1 MIIKRNLTPEGL
13 KTLKE
18 QSFKQKAELRKM
30 RDPVQERIDSLVE
43 RLKEEQLLSLGY
55 PCTKFFDYSPLY
67 SLLGFSVNNVGD
79 PFVKTNSMEHT
90 HDFEREVIAFF
101 QDMLLADKNETWGY
115 VTNGG
120 TEGNLYGLYL
130 AREKHPDGIVY
141 YSDHTHYSVVKNLKI
156 LGMKA
161 QEVATL
167 PNGEIDYIKLRA
179 YVMYNNKPAIILAN
193 LGTTMTGAIDDIS
206 KIQVAVG
213 DTPHYIHA
221 DGALGGMILPFVD
234 HPTGYSF
241 KDGINSISIS
251 GHKLIGSPIPCGVVI
266 AEKDN
271 VDRIGNSIEYIRNMD
286 NTITGSRNGISPMF
300 LWYAIQLNG
309 FDGFKQIVNDCID
322 LADYAIDELQKIGV
336 DAWRNEN
343 SITVVF
349 PLGADWV
356 MSKYHI
362 APENG
367 IGHLITMPKVSKK
380 QVDDFV
386 KDFKNSLQE

>member
-1 MIIKRNLTPEGL
+1 M
-13 KTLKE
+13 KTT
-18 QSFKQKAELRKM
+18 
-30 RDPVQERIDSLVE
+30 QERIDGLVE
-43 RLKEEQLLSLGY
+43 RLAEEQVLSLGY

-67 SLLGFSVNNVGD
+67 PLLGFSVNNVGD

-90 HDFEREVIAFF
+90 HDFEVEVIAFF
-101 QDMLLADKNETWGY
+101 QNMLFASKSKTWGY

-120 TEGNLYGLYL
+120 TEGNLYGMFL

-156 LGMKA
+156 LGIKS

-193 LGTTMTGAIDDIS
+193 LGTTMTGAVDNIS
-206 KIQVAVG
+206 KIQAAVG

-234 HPTGYSF
+234 HPTGFSF

-251 GHKLIGSPIPCGVVI
+251 GHKFIGSPIPCGIVI
-266 AEKDN
+266 AEKEN

-300 LWYAIQLNG
+300 LWYAIQQYGLE
-309 FDGFKQIVNDCID
+309 GFKQMVDEC
-322 LADYAIDELQKIGV
+322 LYMADYAIDELHKIGV

-349 PLGADWV
+349 PLQNDGV
-356 MSKYHI
+356 MIKYHI

-367 IGHLITMPKVSKK
+367 IGHLITMPKVSKE
-380 QVDDFV
+380 QVNNFV
-386 KDFKNSLQE
+386 KDLKNSK

>member
-1 MIIKRNLTPEGL
+1 M
-13 KTLKE
+13 KTT
-18 QSFKQKAELRKM
+18 
-30 RDPVQERIDSLVE
+30 QERIDSLVE
-43 RLKEEQLLSLGY
+43 RLAEEQILSLGY

-67 SLLGFSVNNVGD
+67 PLLGFSVNNVGD
-79 PFVKTNSMEHT
+79 PFVKNNSLEQT
-90 HDFEREVIAFF
+90 HEFEMEVIAFF
-101 QDMLLADKNETWGY
+101 QNMLFANKNKTWGY

-120 TEGNLYGLYL
+120 TEGNLYGMYL

-141 YSDHTHYSVVKNLKI
+141 YSDHTHYSVVKNLNI
-156 LGMKA
+156 LGMKS

-167 PNGEIDYIKLRA
+167 PNGEIDYVKLRG
-179 YVMYNNKPAIILAN
+179 YVMYYRKPAIILAN
-193 LGTTMTGAIDDIS
+193 LGTTMTGAVDDIS
-206 KIQVAVG
+206 KIQSAVG

-251 GHKLIGSPIPCGVVI
+251 GHKFIGSPIPCGIVI
-266 AEKDN
+266 AEKED
-271 VDRIGNSIEYIRNMD
+271 VDRIGKSIEYIRNMD

-300 LWYAIQLNG
+300 LWYAIQQYGMEG
-309 FDGFKQIVNDCID
+309 FRKLVNECIN
-322 LADYAIDELQKIGV
+322 LADYTIKELKKIGV

-349 PLGADWV
+349 PLGAEWV
-356 MSKYHI
+356 MHKYHI

-367 IGHLITMPKVSKK
+367 IGHLITMPKVSKE
-380 QVDDFV
+380 QVDNFV
-386 KDFKNSLQE
+386 KDLKNSK